1 MVSLWDAMV
10 RTSFWMLSFVLVVG
24 FVVVAGSV
32 LVGVVF
38 VAAVC
43 QGVASWRRRR
53 GGSW

>member
-10 RTSFWMLSFVLVVG
+10 RTSFWMLGFVL
-24 FVVVAGSV
+24 VVAGSV

-43 QGVASWRRRR
+43 RGVASWRRRR
-53 GGSW
+53 EGSW

>member
-10 RTSFWMLSFVLVVG
+10 RASFWMLGFVLVVG

-32 LVGVVF
+32 LVGVV
-38 VAAVC
+38 
-43 QGVASWRRRR
+43 SWRRRR

>member
-1 MVSLWDAMV
+1 VVSLWDAMV
-10 RTSFWMLSFVLVVG
+10 RASFWMLGFVLVVG

-32 LVGVVF
+32 LVGVAF

-53 GGSW
+53 EGSW

>member
-1 MVSLWDAMV
+1 MVSFWDATV
-10 RTSFWMLSFVLVVG
+10 RASFWMLGFVLVVG

-43 QGVASWRRRR
+43 QGVALWRRRR
-53 GGSW
+53 EGSW